1 MSRLAHAFS
10 ISRFA
15 CKYLFSLFITA
26 SASAQLPSQESA
38 SNAPTGDSKDSA
50 AVDTAASI
58 ITLEEIVVTAQRP
71 IGSLRLELE
80 TLQTSFFADY
90 NDLNPNDE
98 FDVTCRKSDFTH
110 TRIQQTLCLPQFFY
124 DAMAEQTRE
133 GFIYQNFSTNLN
145 MAQLARALG
154 KEFEE
159 LSANILAVANANPE
173 LAASLLQVGKVEAA
187 IRRKQEE
194 CTEGPGFLFFKLCK

>member
-1 MSRLAHAFS
+1 MSQLPHVLS
-10 ISRFA
+10 ISGVV
-15 CKYLFSLFITA
+15 CKYLFSLFIA
-26 SASAQLPSQESA
+26 SSASAQLTSQES
-38 SNAPTGDSKDSA
+38 TGNSQAENSIDSA
-50 AVDTAASI
+50 AVETAASV

-80 TLQTSFFADY
+80 DLQTSFFADY
-90 NDLNPNDE
+90 NDPNPNDE

-133 GFIYQNFSTNLN
+133 GFIYQNFSTNLD

-154 KEFEE
+154 KEFEA
-159 LSANILAVANANPE
+159 LSANILAVASANPE

-187 IRRKQEE
+187 IRRKQED

>member
-1 MSRLAHAFS
+1 MVAARLRHES
-10 ISRFA
+10 S
-15 CKYLFSLFITA
+15 KLEV
-26 SASAQLPSQESA
+26 SAVSGTSF
-38 SNAPTGDSKDSA
+38 
-50 AVDTAASI
+50 
-58 ITLEEIVVTAQRP
+58 RP

-90 NDLNPNDE
+90 NDLNPNGE

-173 LAASLLQVGKVEAA
+173 LAASLLQVGNVEAA

>member
-1 MSRLAHAFS
+1 MSRLARAFS

-26 SASAQLPSQESA
+26 SASAQLPSQGSA

-50 AVDTAASI
+50 AVETAASI

>member
-1 MSRLAHAFS
+1 MSRLAYALS

-26 SASAQLPSQESA
+26 SASAQLPSQESS
-38 SNAPTGDSKDSA
+38 SNAPIGDSKDSA
-50 AVDTAASI
+50 AVETAASV

-71 IGSLRLELE
+71 IGSLRLDLE
-80 TLQTSFFADY
+80 TLQTSFFANY